1 MIEATAT
8 SNNHTVDARMPGKY
22 LNSNHSNINNNI
34 SVVSID
40 DAHMQS
46 NVN

>member
-1 MIEATAT
+1 MIEATTT
-8 SNNHTVDARMPGKY
+8 SNNHTVDVRMPSKY
-22 LNSNHSNINNNI
+22 PNSNHSNINNNA